1 MKRSGWIGLLVFTAG
16 VASAMTIKPDVDNV
30 YKAQAR
36 LWVTKPFSLDP
47 ITGAQRVHA
56 YDPYYISTQVEIMGA
71 FSVLEEVVN
80 RLNLLEEWAES
91 EDTLS
96 MSQAVKRLRKSVA
109 VKPVRDAS
117 IITITAYADNPEE
130 AANIANTYAEVY
142 RDSRRNI
149 ADAEN
154 RNAISQM
161 EKQWKE
167 QQEIVSEAE
176 DNLNEID
183 KELQISASEVIIGD
197 EYRFYSDIRKH
208 LALYKYTT
216 NDTQY
221 LMTELLSAQRE
232 MIQLESTL
240 RTLMNITDEDLV
252 KTVSAMTDDVTILT
266 AIQRL
271 VEVQADLREAKTQF
285 GEEHPERIR
294 LKNQEEQWI
303 QYLEQRLEGMRLR
316 LQKDYD
322 IAKETYDRL
331 ALKLEAAKEQTIE
344 MKVGEKYRPYRKAL
358 ADLERARAIYDTLG
372 ERLRQHLIR
381 TGVPYNSV
389 EIFDRAR
396 PEPTPV
402 SSFSVDSLNSTY
414 EKPALDEVAYQLKKS
429 ILSKE
434 RLEAVLKSGDQAS
447 IDAALKDLNE
457 ALNEAL
463 DAAE

>member
-1 MKRSGWIGLLVFTAG
+1 MKHLGWIGLLVFATG
-16 VASAMTIKPDVDNV
+16 VASAITIKPDEGNV

-47 ITGAQRVHA
+47 ITGAQQFHA

-71 FSVLEEVVN
+71 GSVLEDVVK

-91 EDTLS
+91 EDPLS
-96 MSQAVKRLRKSVA
+96 MSEAVKRLRKSVDI
-109 VKPVRDAS
+109 KPVRDAS
-117 IITITAYADNPEE
+117 IITITAYAGNPEE
-130 AANIANTYAEVY
+130 AANIANTFAEVY

-149 ADAEN
+149 ADAEY

-161 EKQWKE
+161 EKEWQQ
-167 QQEIVSEAE
+167 QQEILSEAE
-176 DNLNEID
+176 EKLYEIGVV
-183 KELQISASEVIIGD
+183 LQIASVGEGGIDIE
-197 EYRFYSDIRKH
+197 EY
-208 LALYKYTT
+208 TM
-216 NDTQY
+216 QQ
-221 LMTELLSAQRE
+221 LMIESLSAQRE
-232 MIQLESTL
+232 MMQLESTL
-240 RTLMNITDEDLV
+240 SILKGITVEDLV
-252 KTVSAMTDDVTILT
+252 KTVSALTDDVTVVN

-271 VEVQADLREAKTQF
+271 AEVQGDLREAKAQY

-294 LKNQEEQWI
+294 LENQEEQWI
-303 QYLEQRLEGMRLR
+303 EYLDQRLEGMRLR

-331 ALKLEAAKEQTIE
+331 ALELEAVKEQSIE

-358 ADLERARAIYDTLG
+358 ADIERARAIYDTLG

-381 TGVPYNSV
+381 TGVPYDSV

-414 EKPALDEVAYQLKKS
+414 EKPASDEVAYQLKKS
-429 ILSKE
+429 MLAKE
-434 RLEAVLKSGDQAS
+434 RLAAVLKSGDQAS
-447 IDAALKDLNE
+447 ISAAFKDLDE

-463 DAAE
+463 DATE